1 MKKQSL
7 KSLTYELESLLEI
20 AKNEYLDAFWLDEE
34 RTILYKR
41 GEIFFG
47 VTLASGHDIKYNSFN
62 YKESLSSVLFMSR
75 ELITYDNLIY
85 LIDSFERKMAIA
97 RAEQELETQKSMARK
112 ADKVNGFIIKSK
124 NSGNSVAA
132 LMSKVSES
140 LRSKKV

>member
-1 MKKQSL
+1 MKKQRL
-7 KSLTYELESLLEI
+7 RLLTCTLEDLI
-20 AKNEYLDAFWLDEE
+20 RTANNEGLGPFWLDEE

-47 VTLASGHDIKYNSFN
+47 VTPSSEFDIQHSFFQ
-62 YKESLSSVLFMSR
+62 YKERLSSVLSISR

-85 LIDSFERKMAIA
+85 LIDSCERKMAIA
-97 RAEQELETQKSMARK
+97 RTEKELKAQRVKDQK
-112 ADKVNGFIIKSK
+112 ADIVNSYIIKSK